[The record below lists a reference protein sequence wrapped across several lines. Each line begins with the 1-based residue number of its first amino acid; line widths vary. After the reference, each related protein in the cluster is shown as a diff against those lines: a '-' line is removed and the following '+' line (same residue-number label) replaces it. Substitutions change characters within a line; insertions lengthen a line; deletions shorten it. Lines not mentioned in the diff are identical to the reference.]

1 MQEETMAEQFKTY
14 YVSLD
19 MYKTS
24 SDTFEVVEGDT
35 ANLIVI
41 TLTARGAPVDLTDC
55 KVLVVFVRG
64 GVPATQDTDGHGVTI
79 SGEHH
84 NIITVDLYST
94 SYVNGN
100 NTAEVIVQSGTD
112 FQRYATSAWFN
123 FKARRARI
131 NDATLLAVPQWPIL
145 SSMIATLTNI
155 VRGVQAKWST
165 TNAAD
170 PSYIQDKPVIGTDI
184 QAPTNSL
191 PVDYAPVG
199 TDAAPIYRFGTGHI
213 KMTLATILGYIRTQ
227 LDSYFAPLSHA
238 ARHAFGAADAITT
251 DATPTSGSNAPLRS
265 GGAYTALSTKADLSD
280 GIVSQAQARSKI
292 IEKTSSFTLSAAE
305 IEGVIFCNSSSA
317 MTITIPLDSAY
328 NAPVGTCFSFIRW
341 GTGTLTFVKDASAN
355 WIALNNVTAVSV
367 QGGAATLLK
376 VAANVWWLSCN

>member
-1 MQEETMAEQFKTY
+1 MSETFKTH

-41 TLTARGAPVDLTDC
+41 TLSDRGNPVDLTGC

-64 GVPATQDTDGHGVTI
+64 GVPAQQDTDGNGVTI
-79 SGEHH
+79 SGEHN
-84 NIITVDLYST
+84 NIINVDLYAS
-94 SYVNGN
+94 SYANGN
-100 NTAEVIVQSGTD
+100 NTAEVQVWSGENYE
-112 FQRYATSAWFN
+112 RLATSAWFN
-123 FKARRARI
+123 FKARRAKI
-131 NDATLLAVPQWPIL
+131 NDNTLLAVPTFPLL
-145 SSMIATLTNI
+145 SGMLAKLLNI

-165 TNAAD
+165 TDSTD

-213 KMTLATILGYIRTQ
+213 KMTLATILGYIRAQ
-227 LDSYFAPLSHA
+227 LDTYFAPLSHA

-251 DATPTSGSNAPLRS
+251 DASPTDGSNNPLRS
-265 GGAYTALSTKADLSD
+265 GGAFTALAGKSNLSS
-280 GIVSQAQARSKI
+280 GIVAQAEARTKL
-292 IEKTSSFTLSAAE
+292 IEKTASWTLSAAD
-305 IEGVIFCNSSSA
+305 IECVLVCNSSSA
-317 MTITIPLDSAY
+317 ITVTIPLDSAY

-355 WIALNNVTAVSV
+355 WIPLNSVTAVSV
-367 QGGAATLLK
+367 QGGAATLIK
-376 VAANVWWLSCN
+376 IAANVWWLSCN

>member
-1 MQEETMAEQFKTY
+1 MSEKFKTH

-41 TLTARGAPVDLTDC
+41 TLSDRGTPVDLTGC

-64 GVPATQDTDGHGVTI
+64 GVPAQQDTDGHGVTI
-79 SGEHH
+79 SGEHN
-84 NIITVDLYST
+84 NIINVDLYAS
-94 SYVNGN
+94 SYANGN
-100 NTAEVIVQSGTD
+100 NTAEVQVWSGENYE
-112 FQRYATSAWFN
+112 RLATSAWFN
-123 FKARRARI
+123 FKARRAKI
-131 NDATLLAVPQWPIL
+131 NDNTLLAVPTFPLL
-145 SSMIATLTNI
+145 SGMLAKLLNI

-165 TNAAD
+165 TDSTD

-213 KMTLATILGYIRTQ
+213 KMTLATILGYIRAQ
-227 LDSYFAPLSHA
+227 LDTYFAPLSHA

-251 DATPTSGSNAPLRS
+251 DASPTDGSNYPLRS
-265 GGAYTALSTKADLSD
+265 GGAFTALAGKADLSN
-280 GIVSQAQARSKI
+280 GIVAQAQARVKL
-292 IEKTSSFTLSAAE
+292 IEKTASFTLSAAE
-305 IEGVIFCNSSSA
+305 IEGVVFSNSSSA
-317 MTITIPLDSAY
+317 ITVTIPLDSAY
-328 NAPVGTCFSFIRW
+328 NAPAGTCFSFIRW
-341 GTGTLTFVKDASAN
+341 GTGTLTFAKDASAN
-355 WIALNNVTAVSV
+355 WIPLNNVTAVSV
-367 QGGAATLLK
+367 QGGAATLMK
-376 VAANVWWLSCN
+376 ISANTWWLSCN